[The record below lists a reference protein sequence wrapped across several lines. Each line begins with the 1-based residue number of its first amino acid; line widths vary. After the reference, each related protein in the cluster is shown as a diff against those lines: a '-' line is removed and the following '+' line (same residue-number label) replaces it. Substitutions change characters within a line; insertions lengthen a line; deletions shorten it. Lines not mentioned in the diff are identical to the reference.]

1 MYISLSLFCFCL
13 SLINLFI
20 SSYFIAFS
28 VFVRFPDGA
37 AMRAGVQTGDRII
50 KVLCSSAA
58 VLKQPVS
65 RSAVLSQYRVYRLPP
80 CGHLVFPTPSFP
92 ALRLYGTLAM
102 QSLYVNF
109 VAFFY
114 SPNIT
119 IAVLQVNGTLVT
131 HSNHIEVV
139 KLIKCKV
146 FCLTSPLRLFI
157 NSLTP
162 KNWHHFL
169 PLAGSYVALTVLGR
183 PPGLA
188 QIPLSEAESE
198 MLGVSISSPNS
209 PAAERPYSPQ
219 DRFSSTLPSWVWKS
233 CLASVVLCALCF
245 SFVIMLEL
253 FTAAVFC
260 LYSCDGLSFHLSFH
274 IRFRFLK
281 SVYVM
286 HL

>member
-1 MYISLSLFCFCL
+1 M
-13 SLINLFI
+13 
-20 SSYFIAFS
+20 S
-28 VFVRFPDGA
+28 VFVRLPDGA

-65 RSAVLSQYRVYRLPP
+65 RSPVLSQYRVYSLPP
-80 CGHLVFPTPSFP
+80 CGHLVFPPPFFS
-92 ALRLYGTLAM
+92 ALKLYGSPQCRTCMWTLEH
-102 QSLYVNF
+102 
-109 VAFFY
+109 FFY

-146 FCLTSPLRLFI
+146 FCLSSPLRLFI
-157 NSLTP
+157 NPLTP
-162 KNWHHFL
+162 KNWHHDFL

-233 CLASVVLCALCF
+233 YFTCVVLCALSF
-245 SFVIMLEL
+245 SFVLSCWSFSQQLCFTFIPVMASPFTFHFMLKI
-253 FTAAVFC
+253 F
-260 LYSCDGLSFHLSFH
+260 
-274 IRFRFLK
+274 
-281 SVYVM
+281 
-286 HL
+286 